1 MKKISIIIM
10 ITSAVLTALL
20 FLLWV
25 VGFAFAGAA
34 VGGRGSDTFAFAAV
48 AGNRLWICRWSNSL
62 SR

>member
-1 MKKISIIIM
+1 M